1 MIILSDTSRYTKE
14 MRDYFNELPRF
25 LQESIVQSGTKVET
39 LSELRAFSKQ
49 MCEKGFRK
57 YR

>member
-1 MIILSDTSRYTKE
+1 MSGTSHFTKE
-14 MRDYFNELPRF
+14 MHDYFNELPRF

-49 MCEKGFRK
+49 MCEKGFGK